1 MSNPSSI
8 APSDMADFQTA
19 VGAVL
24 VQLYNGWPEPIS
36 IDRAAVARTL
46 TRTEDLSTATLPSGM
61 PLDEFLEQVISWLD
75 DKGLTAHEGTTP
87 WDRAG
92 LSGKGVLALNKS
104 RRGSNVTFGQQL
116 SEAASKGTWCP
127 HELGDFFDGL
137 FGRSPKSTN
146 SAYKL
151 RDAPSSEQANS
162 SA

>member
-8 APSDMADFQTA
+8 APSDMRDFQTA

-24 VQLYNGWPEPIS
+24 VQLYNGWPEPLS

-46 TRTEDLSTATLPSGM
+46 VQIENLSTATLPSGM
-61 PLDEFLEQVISWLD
+61 PLDEFLEQVIGWLRD
-75 DKGLTAHEGTTP
+75 EGLTAHEGTTP

-92 LSGKGVLALNKS
+92 LSGRGVLALNKS
-104 RRGSNVTFGQQL
+104 RRGSNATFGQQL
-116 SEAASKGTWCP
+116 SEAASKGAWCSY
-127 HELGDFFDGL
+127 ELGDFFDGL

-146 SAYKL
+146 SAYRL